1 MMDSKIKH
9 LELVSNVI
17 ARMAN
22 NSFVLKGWSVT
33 LMVALFALSK
43 TNINYK
49 ITLIA
54 LFLIFMFWLLDA
66 YFLSQEKLFRALYDE
81 VRQKEPKS
89 IDFSM
94 QLSDQSETPC
104 LHTAF
109 LSTTLVSFYGV
120 LFLTA
125 ILFGYFM

>member
-1 MMDSKIKH
+1 MDRKIKH
-9 LELVSNVI
+9 LELISNVI

-54 LFLIFMFWLLDA
+54 LFLIFMFWILDA
-66 YFLSQEKLFRALYDE
+66 YFLSQEQLFRAIYDE
-81 VRQKEPKS
+81 VRQKEPDT
-89 IDFSM
+89 IDFAM
-94 QLSDQSETPC
+94 QLTDNPSKLPH

-109 LSTTLVSFYGV
+109 FSTTLISFYGV
-120 LFLTA
+120 LFITA